1 MQDLVNGF
9 DTPML
14 GLGTSEWLETLEN
27 VVDEH
32 GYFQPLGKNHY
43 ATLVEEKPILLVTF
57 ETIQSI
63 QSRGDTG
70 QPLGFELIKEFGWSH
85 LCILSDGDTWFRDPA
100 VYAHFDRLSDD
111 GFFDEFE
118 DVLFYGN
125 GPCGY
130 AAAAFSVT
138 APGAH
143 VVALNPQATLDPSRA
158 GWDLRYANGRKYC
171 FTDRYGYAPDMID
184 AAASAYILFSQN
196 SIEDAM
202 HASLFQSDNVE
213 RLALP
218 NLGPHTE
225 TQLLSM
231 NVLFRILAQANTG
244 KLTRMSFSKLMRARR
259 NNIPY
264 LRHLLWR
271 LKKKKRIYLTA
282 LLCANVETRLNV
294 PVFKKTLTQL
304 DIDASE
310 GRLTG

>member
-1 MQDLVNGF
+1 MQDLVNSF

-14 GLGTSEWLETLEN
+14 GLGKSEWLDALEN

-32 GYFQPLGKNHY
+32 GYFRPLGEQHY

-63 QSRGDTG
+63 QNRGESG
-70 QPLGFELIKEFGWSH
+70 QPLGFELVKELGWSH

-100 VYAHFDRLSDD
+100 VYAHFDSLSDD

-138 APGAH
+138 APGAR
-143 VVALNPQATLDPSRA
+143 VIALNPQATLDPARA
-158 GWDLRYANGRKYC
+158 GWDLRHANGRKHC

-184 AAASAYILFSQN
+184 AAASAFVLFSQH

-202 HASLFQSDNVE
+202 HASLFQSANVE
-213 RLALP
+213 RLPLP
-218 NLGPHTE
+218 DLGRNAE
-225 TQLLSM
+225 AQLLNM
-231 NVLFRILAQANTG
+231 NVLFSLLAQAKTD
-244 KLTRMSFSKLMRARR
+244 KLTRMSFFKLMRARR
-259 NNIPY
+259 DNIPY

-271 LKKKKRIYLTA
+271 LKKKKRIFLTA
-282 LLCANVETRLNV
+282 LLCANVTSRLNI
-294 PVFKKTLTQL
+294 PVFRKTLNQL
-304 DIDASE
+304 DLDASE